1 MFCCFFFQGIQF
13 LKSLTDSQM
22 AHLVRNK
29 TLADGS
35 GVYGDLYVND
45 ASIVDAMLQAGY
57 CTVKPAMVK
66 KGQPLKQGPQGPMG
80 QGAPKGFVDPTVLGP
95 GPQMMD
101 SNVFSSERAGAIKG
115 PGRDQR
121 NTVSPLGN
129 QLTLGQPWVT
139 QTVVNQHQPNLGFPM
154 KIG

>member
-1 MFCCFFFQGIQF
+1 M
-13 LKSLTDSQM
+13 KSLTDSQM
-22 AHLVRNK
+22 AQLVRNK
-29 TLADGS
+29 TLADGN

-57 CTVKPAMVK
+57 CTVKPAMSK
-66 KGQPLKQGPQGPMG
+66 KGQPVKQGPMG

-101 SNVFSSERAGAIKG
+101 SNIFSGERAGAIKG

-129 QLTLGQPWVT
+129 QPPLGQSWVT